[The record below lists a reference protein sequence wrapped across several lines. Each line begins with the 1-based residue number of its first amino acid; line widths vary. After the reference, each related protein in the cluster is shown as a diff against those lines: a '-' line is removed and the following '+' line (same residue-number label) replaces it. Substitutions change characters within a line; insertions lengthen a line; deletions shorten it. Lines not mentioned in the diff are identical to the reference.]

1 MKFDNGTP
9 KILTMSNDNG
19 FRIDK
24 KNIGYTFQGK
34 PVDEKELILPMI
46 KLLHCMNGYQ
56 S

>member
-1 MKFDNGTP
+1 MRLVNGTP
-9 KILTMSNDNG
+9 KLLTMSNDNG

-24 KNIGYTFQGK
+24 KNIGYALQGK
-34 PVDEKELILPMI
+34 PVDEDKLILPMI